1 METFISQQQKKP
13 RELELVSMI
22 DMTIIYNYIIRYRKK
37 LTILWPKFK
46 KTLDIREKHRQ
57 MKGIY
62 Q

>member
-1 METFISQQQKKP
+1 
-13 RELELVSMI
+13 
-22 DMTIIYNYIIRYRKK
+22 MTIIDNHIIRYRKK

-62 Q
+62 QGN